1 MTTTRRQ
8 ASALL
13 TVVVATLVATFLG
26 ALVHVA
32 PADATSY
39 RYWVYWTGGTGDWTF
54 SSRGADRVPADGT
67 VDGWRFAISQE
78 AGSSATPRPASS
90 FDAICG
96 SMAPVDGMKRVGLV
110 VDFGVSGDAPPGETP
125 PSGPVAQCV
134 LAKPAANGYALLTKV
149 TSLRVSAG
157 MICGIAG
164 YPASG
169 CGEAVADPKPSSE
182 PSTTDHEGAGEATPL
197 QTGAS
202 GASPGPGAATDP
214 TSDTQPATRTAP
226 AKSGQR
232 NAQEQ
237 PGLNTS
243 MANAE
248 PSAQSDA
255 YSSTFETVP
264 DPSKR
269 GSPAGLL
276 VGITVVVALGAL
288 AFAISK
294 RRS

>member
-8 ASALL
+8 ASAIL

-134 LAKPAANGYALLTKV
+134 LARPAANGYALLTKV

-169 CGEAVADPKPSSE
+169 CGEAVAYPKPSSE
-182 PSTTDHEGAGEATPL
+182 PSTTDQEGAGEATPL
-197 QTGAS
+197 QTGGS
-202 GASPGPGAATDP
+202 GASPGPGAAT
-214 TSDTQPATRTAP
+214 
-226 AKSGQR
+226 
-232 NAQEQ
+232 AQEQ
-237 PGLNTS
+237 SGLNTS